1 VRERLQPLLE
11 GSPRAAARGCPDV
24 AGKLS
29 RYLEGE
35 IDREACADL
44 ESHVASCPRCRRA
57 CDALRQTLGVCRAL
71 PEPAVPAEVQESV
84 RSGIRRLLAA
94 RT

>member
-1 VRERLQPLLE
+1 MADPGKPLDEAL
-11 GSPRAAARGCPDV
+11 A
-24 AGKLS
+24 S
-29 RYLEGE
+29 RQIEYLEGE
-35 IDREACADL
+35 ISREVCADL
-44 ESHVASCPRCRRA
+44 ESHVASCTRCHRA

-71 PEPAVPAEVQESV
+71 PEPEVPAEVQDAV